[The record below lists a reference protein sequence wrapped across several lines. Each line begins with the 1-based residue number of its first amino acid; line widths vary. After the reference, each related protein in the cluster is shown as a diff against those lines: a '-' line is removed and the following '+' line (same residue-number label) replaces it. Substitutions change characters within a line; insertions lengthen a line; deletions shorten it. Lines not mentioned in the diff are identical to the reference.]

1 MILNNFKRK
10 RLYGMN
16 NKIENSDVKM
26 MKKSRYKEPKPF
38 LRPSTSTNIIY
49 EVNGLT
55 EDEIEYVNSLNRPK
69 SIMLDKIKALRKSG
83 IKLKYV
89 GMKNPIF
96 EDNLRLIKQDF
107 PEYLSE
113 VIKMYYFNGEG
124 SFRSA
129 LNAAVYWGLIADK
142 DKSFY
147 KEASIRFLEAV
158 DSGMQAYI
166 PWDGITNS
174 ENGAYLWQN
183 TKFIRGATS
192 RLDFMDL
199 YQENGKTY
207 IKLNFGIAIKE

>member
-1 MILNNFKRK
+1 MIIDK
-10 RLYGMN
+10 
-16 NKIENSDVKM
+16 VKAIHADGGT
-26 MKKSRYKEPKPF
+26 
-38 LRPSTSTNIIY
+38 LRF
-49 EVNGLT
+49 V
-55 EDEIEYVNSLNRPK
+55 R
-69 SIMLDKIKALRKSG
+69 
-83 IKLKYV
+83 
-89 GMKNPIF
+89 MKNSIF
-96 EDNLRLIKQDF
+96 EENLRLIKQDF

-158 DSGMQAYI
+158 DSGLQAYI

-183 TKFIRGATS
+183 TKFVRGATS

-207 IKLNFGIAIKE
+207 IKLNFGITIKE